1 MFYGEMMTNGTDDL
15 ESARLRVALTVAGSD
30 SGGNA
35 GIQADLRAFRVFGVH
50 GCTVLAALT
59 AQNPFGVRSVLV
71 PEASFVADQL
81 DAVLEAYD
89 VGALKTGMLATREVI
104 EAVADRLV
112 CHGRIAKVVDPV
124 MVASSGARLLSEDA
138 VEMLKGRLLPLASLV
153 TPNLP
158 EAEVLTGR
166 TVATRDEMAEAARRL
181 AGTYGCAALVK
192 GGHGEGGEAE
202 DVLCDGTAV
211 FRFSMPR
218 IAEPLST
225 HGTGCSLSAAVT
237 AALACGKTL
246 VEAVAEGKAYVY
258 ESIRTAVRVGEQ
270 ATVLGTPATLPTAQV
285 RVETV
290 A

>member
-1 MFYGEMMTNGTDDL
+1 MTNGMTDF
-15 ESARLRVALTVAGSD
+15 ESVRLKVALTVAGSD

-71 PEASFVADQL
+71 PEAAFVGDQL

-89 VGALKTGMLATREVI
+89 VAALKTGMLATREVI
-104 EAVADRLV
+104 EVVVDRLL

-124 MVASSGARLLSEDA
+124 MVASSGARLLEADA
-138 VEMLKGRLLPLASLV
+138 AEVMKRRLLPLASLI

-158 EAEVLTGR
+158 EAEMLTGH
-166 TVATRDEMAEAARRL
+166 TVATRGEMAEAARAL
-181 AGTYGCAALVK
+181 AGMFGCAVLVK
-192 GGHGEGGEAE
+192 GGHAAGGAAE
-202 DVLCDGTAV
+202 DVLFDGDSLYL
-211 FRFSMPR
+211 FSMPR
-218 IAEPLST
+218 IVEPLST
-225 HGTGCSLSAAVT
+225 HGTGCSLSAAIT
-237 AALACGKTL
+237 AALAGGKTL
-246 VEAVAEGKAYVY
+246 VEAVTEGKAYVH

-270 ATVLGTPATLPTAQV
+270 ATVLGTPATLPTGQV
-285 RVETV
+285 TVETL